1 MNIRTFF
8 KVAASLAICC
18 VLAPSTTYADETVT
32 VDPGQ
37 AWEGFMNVFE
47 IDRAGA
53 TPAPGA
59 FVFGSGWG
67 LADLTAEFSGAEL
80 ILGPNSIADPDEFWY
95 EGGGAPGALGNKWMD
110 ANAFVNVT
118 DALGGM
124 NVTFEGSVISNTL
137 TDAHTATVFIR
148 DFAPDFSSF
157 NEITAALTPGDF
169 SITLATDPGAGRHVQ
184 YGFNFQGENVWV
196 TDRDPFGTV
205 VIAAVPEPA
214 SASVLLLAGLGLV
227 ARRRR

>member
-1 MNIRTFF
+1 
-8 KVAASLAICC
+8 
-18 VLAPSTTYADETVT
+18 
-32 VDPGQ
+32 
-37 AWEGFMNVFE
+37 
-47 IDRAGA
+47 
-53 TPAPGA
+53 
-59 FVFGSGWG
+59 
-67 LADLTAEFSGAEL
+67 
-80 ILGPNSIADPDEFWY
+80 
-95 EGGGAPGALGNKWMD
+95 
-110 ANAFVNVT
+110 
-118 DALGGM
+118 M
-124 NVTFEGSVISNTL
+124 NVTFEGTVLSNTL
-137 TDAHTATVFIR
+137 TDAHTATAFIR

-157 NEITAALTPGDF
+157 NEVTAALTPGDF